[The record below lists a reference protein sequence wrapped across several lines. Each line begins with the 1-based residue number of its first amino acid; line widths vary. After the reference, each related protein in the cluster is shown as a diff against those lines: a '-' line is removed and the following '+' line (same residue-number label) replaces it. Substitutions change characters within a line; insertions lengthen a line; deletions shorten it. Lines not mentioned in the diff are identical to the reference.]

1 MIELSQE
8 TLTILMLSSI
18 LVGALTGFPLAL
30 VIGTV
35 ALVFGYIVFGNAV
48 VDLLYQRA
56 VNGILLNYIFL
67 AAPLF
72 IFMGEMLRCS
82 GIAERLFDALYLL
95 LGGVRGGL
103 AIVTVLLGTII
114 AATVGIVAASV
125 SMLTVVALPPM
136 LKRGYNKSLAA
147 GTVCAS
153 GVLGILI
160 PPSIMLII
168 IGPVALISVGKLFFA
183 AFMPGFLLTTL
194 YIVYIVVASF
204 FSPEIAPAASPEERG
219 QVSFRKKTTALA
231 TSIVP
236 PVVLI
241 LSVLGVIFF
250 GIAPPTEAAGIGAL
264 VATLLT
270 IANRRFSLRVL
281 KEVSLSTLRFSS
293 FVFLIVVMGFAFVG
307 VFIGGGAGDVIREV
321 VIATPGGKWGAFG
334 VIMFITFILGFFIDW
349 IAITFILIPVVMPI
363 ARDLG
368 FDPLWFLMMLCINFQ
383 MSFITPPFAPAIFY
397 VRGSAPPEGG
407 VTMDKI
413 IRGVIPF
420 IFLIMVGLVLCFVFP
435 NIILWLPSMMIR

>member
-1 MIELSQE
+1 MY
-8 TLTILMLSSI
+8 
-18 LVGALTGFPLAL
+18 A
-30 VIGTV
+30 
-35 ALVFGYIVFGNAV
+35 
-48 VDLLYQRA
+48 
-56 VNGILLNYIFL
+56 
-67 AAPLF
+67 
-72 IFMGEMLRCS
+72 
-82 GIAERLFDALYLL
+82 
-95 LGGVRGGL
+95 GV
-103 AIVTVLLGTII
+103 
-114 AATVGIVAASV
+114 
-125 SMLTVVALPPM
+125 
-136 LKRGYNKSLAA
+136 
-147 GTVCAS
+147 
-153 GVLGILI
+153 
-160 PPSIMLII
+160 
-168 IGPVALISVGKLFFA
+168 
-183 AFMPGFLLTTL
+183 
-194 YIVYIVVASF
+194 
-204 FSPEIAPAASPEERG
+204 
-219 QVSFRKKTTALA
+219 
-231 TSIVP
+231 
-236 PVVLI
+236 
-241 LSVLGVIFF
+241 
-250 GIAPPTEAAGIGAL
+250 AAGIGAL

-281 KEVSLSTLRFSS
+281 KEVSLSTLRLSS